1 MRVGRLRGET
11 AMSVVTLAAIKE
23 GYRAV
28 GPGVGDAMLRLFG
41 QGTAFNDA
49 ASRPRWQVID
59 LISGR
64 RSRARKVVA
73 EDLLGG
79 IPSHWQVTRV
89 EPQAFRPA
97 EGSVVVTGH
106 FGAARQVPPVCGSSS
121 GSPSRTSGTC
131 VTAGPC
137 GCATTSTGSICAG
150 IENRA
155 RGANCRVI
163 EGAGGRQRGRRP
175 AQRGVGDET
184 THSRHGGERHRRFE
198 RRPAAL

>member
-1 MRVGRLRGET
+1 
-11 AMSVVTLAAIKE
+11 MSMVTLAAIRE

-41 QGTAFNDA
+41 QGTAFPDA
-49 ASRPRWQVID
+49 AWPRWQVID

-89 EPQAFRPA
+89 EPQSFRSA

-106 FGAARQVPPVCGSSS
+106 IVCRPPGPAGLWELVRVPFAHIWYLRDGRAV
-121 GSPSRTSGTC
+121 R
-131 VTAGPC
+131 VRDYLD
-137 GCATTSTGSICAG
+137 G
-150 IENRA
+150 IDLVRA
-155 RGANCRVI
+155 
-163 EGAGGRQRGRRP
+163 
-175 AQRGVGDET
+175 
-184 THSRHGGERHRRFE
+184 
-198 RRPAAL
+198 